1 MCIFLQVKDLQ
12 DSVSF
17 YLESS
22 QEPDFL
28 EDENMY
34 DDLQIDD
41 VSAVGL
47 PHANAMHEEE
57 GPLSPAGKLATTPL
71 KSTSQEL
78 FDDRRRG
85 RMDSTSSDVRMAVQY
100 PSLTP
105 VSILLDITD
114 SGVVCVCVC
123 VGVCVCV
130 NTTTQP
136 QLQHFMLELT
146 SDMRSLVKHHGCEH
160 GHPSLM
166 SNS

>member
-1 MCIFLQVKDLQ
+1 MKDLQ

-28 EDENMY
+28 EDETMY

-47 PHANAMHEEE
+47 PHANTMHEED

-78 FDDRRRG
+78 FDERRRG
-85 RMDSTSSDVRMAVQY
+85 RMDSTSSDVR
-100 PSLTP
+100 TP
-105 VSILLDITD
+105 VQHSLLFPSYTRLC
-114 SGVVCVCVC
+114 CV
-123 VGVCVCV
+123 
-130 NTTTQP
+130 
-136 QLQHFMLELT
+136 
-146 SDMRSLVKHHGCEH
+146 
-160 GHPSLM
+160 
-166 SNS
+166 

>member
-1 MCIFLQVKDLQ
+1 MASTLLCIGQGAYIIYFSCAMFIHLSTCYHTLLPCILLQVKDLQ

-28 EDENMY
+28 EDEAMY

-47 PHANAMHEEE
+47 PHANTMHEED

-78 FDDRRRG
+78 FDERRRG
-85 RMDSTSSDVRMAVQY
+85 RMDSTSSDVR
-100 PSLTP
+100 TP
-105 VSILLDITD
+105 VQHSLLFPSYTRLC
-114 SGVVCVCVC
+114 CV
-123 VGVCVCV
+123 
-130 NTTTQP
+130 
-136 QLQHFMLELT
+136 
-146 SDMRSLVKHHGCEH
+146 
-160 GHPSLM
+160 
-166 SNS
+166 